1 MVMTKFAIIVT
12 GSEVKSSSN
21 SILSEE
27 GQQYWVVIEREGW
40 VEATSRHYQR
50 AVPQDIKLF
59 DSEDDAKAFA
69 DRWEGHPWWC
79 KPKSYT
85 VVKLQER
92 YEHIM
97 TGYEVV
103 ETA

>member
-1 MVMTKFAIIVT
+1 MTKFAIIVT

-40 VEATSRHYQR
+40 VDATSRHYQR
-50 AVPQDIKLF
+50 AVPQDVKLF

>member
-1 MVMTKFAIIVT
+1 MTKFAIIVT
-12 GSEVKSSSN
+12 GSEVKCISN
-21 SILSEE
+21 NILSEE

-79 KPKSYT
+79 KPKSYEI
-85 VVKLQER
+85 VKLQER
-92 YEHIM
+92 YERIM

>member
-1 MVMTKFAIIVT
+1 MTKFAIIVS
-12 GSEVKSSSN
+12 GSEVKSVAGN
-21 SILSEE
+21 TLSAE
-27 GQQYWVVIEREGW
+27 GQRYWVVIEREGW

-50 AVPQDIKLF
+50 AVPEDVKLF
-59 DSEDDAKAFA
+59 DSETSARAFA
-69 DRWEGHPWWC
+69 DCWTGHPWWC

-85 VVKLQER
+85 IVKLQER
-92 YEHIM
+92 YERIM